1 MFTVDEVKPI
11 LLISNPETFL
21 YSRGFGELQ
30 ENNIAASDTKNVSGM
45 IKRMQ

>member
-21 YSRGFGELQ
+21 YSRGFGEQQ
-30 ENNIAASDTKNVSGM
+30 ENNIAVIVIKNVRGLM
-45 IKRMQ
+45 KRMR